1 VPPEKFRIVY
11 SAAARADL
19 ERLDPDDAIQIVT
32 DVATHLSD
40 SPLPIGK
47 TRLKRLSG
55 FTPPLYRLR
64 SGDFRAYYRMHGT
77 EVVILRVTDRKD
89 AEKLL
94 KRLR

>member
-1 VPPEKFRIVY
+1 MPPAKFRIVY
-11 SAAARADL
+11 SAAAQADL
-19 ERLDPDDAIQIVT
+19 ERLDPDDAIQVMT
-32 DVATHLSD
+32 GAKTHLSE

-47 TRLKRLSG
+47 SRLKRLSG

-64 SGDFRAYYRMHGT
+64 SGDFRAYYRIHGT
-77 EVVILRVTDRKD
+77 DVVILRVTDRKD

>member
-1 VPPEKFRIVY
+1 MPPAKFRIVY
-11 SAAARADL
+11 SAAAQADL
-19 ERLDPDDAIQIVT
+19 ERLDPDDALQVVT
-32 DVATHLSD
+32 DAATHLSD

-64 SGDFRAYYRMHGT
+64 SGDFRAYYRICGT

>member
-1 VPPEKFRIVY
+1 MLPAKYRVVY
-11 SAAARADL
+11 SPVAQTDL
-19 ERLDPDDAIQIVT
+19 ERLDADDAIQIVT
-32 DVATHLSD
+32 DAKTHLSD

-47 TRLKRLSG
+47 SRLKRLSG

-64 SGDFRAYYRMHGT
+64 SGDFRAYYRICGT
-77 EVVILRVTDRKD
+77 EVVILRVIDRKD

>member
-1 VPPEKFRIVY
+1 MPPAKFKVVY
-11 SAAARADL
+11 SSAAQTDL
-19 ERLDPDDAIQIVT
+19 ERLDPDDAIQVVT
-32 DVATHLSD
+32 DAKTHLSD

-47 TRLKRLSG
+47 SRLKRLSG
-55 FTPPLYRLR
+55 FTPALYRLR
-64 SGDFRAYYRMHGT
+64 SGDFRAYYRIFGT

>member
-1 VPPEKFRIVY
+1 MPPAKFRIVY
-11 SAAARADL
+11 SAAAQADL
-19 ERLDPDDAIQIVT
+19 ERLDLDDAIQVVT
-32 DVATHLSD
+32 DAAAHLSNT
-40 SPLPIGK
+40 PLPIGK

-64 SGDFRAYYRMHGT
+64 SGDFRAYYRIHGA
-77 EVVILRVTDRKD
+77 EVVILRVTNRKD

>member
-1 VPPEKFRIVY
+1 VPPAKFRIVY
-11 SAAARADL
+11 SAVAQADL
-19 ERLDPDDAIQIVT
+19 ERLNPHDAVQIVR
-32 DVATHLSD
+32 DAETHLSD

-64 SGDFRAYYRMHGT
+64 SGDFRAYYRICGT
-77 EVVILRVTDRKD
+77 EVVILRVTDRKY

-94 KRLR
+94 KQLR

>member
-1 VPPEKFRIVY
+1 VPAAKFRVVF
-11 SAAARADL
+11 SPAAQEDL
-19 ERLDPDDAIQIVT
+19 ERLDSDDAVQIVSN
-32 DVATHLSD
+32 AEAYLSD

-47 TRLKRLSG
+47 TRLKRLTG

-64 SGDFRAYYRMHGT
+64 SGDFRAYYRIRGT
-77 EVVILRVTDRKD
+77 EVVILRITDRKD

>member
-1 VPPEKFRIVY
+1 VPPAKFKIVY
-11 SAAARADL
+11 SAAAQGDL
-19 ERLDPDDAIQIVT
+19 ERLDPRDAVQIVS
-32 DVATHLSD
+32 DAEAHLSD

-47 TRLKRLSG
+47 TRLKRLGG

-64 SGDFRAYYRMHGT
+64 SGDFRAYYRIHGT
-77 EVVILRVTDRKD
+77 EIVILRVTDRKD

>member
-1 VPPEKFRIVY
+1 MPPAKFRVVY
-11 SAAARADL
+11 STAAQADL
-19 ERLDPDDAIQIVT
+19 GRLDPDAAVQIVT
-32 DVATHLSD
+32 DAAAHLSD

-64 SGDFRAYYRMHGT
+64 SGDFRAYYRICGT
-77 EVVILRVTDRKD
+77 EVVILRVTNRKD
-89 AEKLL
+89 AGKFL